1 MSFRVKNGDLVQ
13 VITGEAKGS
22 RGTIIEVD
30 LNKNRVKVEGI
41 NVVKRHTKPSQTNPQ
56 GGIIEKEAFINMSNV
71 MIVDKKSDAPV
82 RIGATI
88 LADGKKVRVSHKTK
102 EQLD

>member
-1 MSFRVKNGDLVQ
+1 MSFRVKIGDLVQ

-22 RGTIIEVD
+22 RGTILEVD
-30 LNKNRVKVEGI
+30 LDKNRVKVEGL

-71 MIVDKKSDAPV
+71 MIVDKKSDTPV
-82 RIGATI
+82 RIGAAI
-88 LADGKKVRVSHKTK
+88 LTDGKKVRVSHKTK